1 MAVNIHSFHIK
12 VVKFGGSS
20 LADAEHVKKVGAI
33 IRSDPTRLFV
43 VPSAPGKRFSGDTKV
58 TDLLYECYNVSSAG
72 GDLTEIFG
80 RIEERYNDI
89 IRGLGLSLD
98 LTEEYTHIKWAIA
111 HSAGRDYAASRG
123 EYLNGLVLADYLHYD
138 FIDPARF
145 VKFFDDGTF
154 DSETTNTLLSEELK
168 KHDNGVIPGFYG
180 SMPNGTIRT
189 FSRGGSDVTGSI
201 VARAAEADLYENW
214 TDVSGFL
221 MADPRIVDHPQGISF
236 ITYRELRELSYMGA
250 TVLHEDA
257 IFPVRFAG
265 IPINIRNTNA
275 PDDPGTI
282 ILSHTDSYDSNNII
296 TGIAGKKGFC
306 VITIEKAMMNAE
318 RGFGRKVLEAIEHE
332 GISFEHLPSGIDT
345 MSVVLNRSE
354 ISECRE
360 RIINRICNAVEPD
373 AISVEEGLAL
383 IAVVGRGMKR
393 ARGTAGRVFSALAHA
408 SVNVRMIDQGS
419 SELNIIIGV
428 ETRDF
433 ERAIRAIYDIF
444 VTTQL

>member
-1 MAVNIHSFHIK
+1 MVK

-20 LADAEHVKKVGAI
+20 LADANQFRKVADI
-33 IRSDPTRLFV
+33 IKSDPDRRYAV
-43 VPSAPGKRFSGDTKV
+43 ASAPGKRDSHDEKV
-58 TDLLYECYNVSSAG
+58 TDMLLQCFRLACDKRDISGTFNKIAA
-72 GDLTEIFG
+72 
-80 RIEERYNDI
+80 RYNGI
-89 IRGLGLSLD
+89 IKDLGLDFSLD
-98 LTEEYTHIKWAIA
+98 EDLEGIRVAILHHA
-111 HSAGRDYAASRG
+111 SRDYIASRG
-123 EYLNGLVLADYLHYD
+123 EYLNAKILANFLGFP
-138 FIDPARF
+138 FIDAEDCI
-145 VKFFDDGTF
+145 FFDENGALDGKKT
-154 DSETTNTLLSEELK
+154 DRKMSAVLSLHEYAVL
-168 KHDNGVIPGFYG
+168 PGFYG
-180 SMPNGTIRT
+180 AMPNGTIRT

-201 VARAAEADLYENW
+201 VARAVEADLYENW

-275 PDDPGTI
+275 PEDPGTI
-282 ILSHTDSYDSNNII
+282 ILSHTDSYDPSSII

-383 IAVVGRGMKR
+383 IAVVGRGMIKSK
-393 ARGTAGRVFSALAHA
+393 GTAVRVFKAVADA
-408 SVNVRMIDQGS
+408 GINIRMIDQGS

-428 ETRDF
+428 DEGDF
-433 ERAIRAIYDIF
+433 EKAMRAIYAEF
-444 VTTQL
+444 VS